1 MKGCRQQFMGAYYVP
16 ISVLSICDFTSFSHL
31 VLLGIMTLIHLPG
44 NRGSQRGG
52 LQVILDSS
60 SGAHGSGSRITTA
73 EISHWRKLSPGPSK
87 CVAPHAA
94 VNIPAH
100 TSLGAVGAVPR
111 IQPCPDRCG
120 SVGWASSR
128 APRGCQYETRNQDTG
143 PGCRLDPRQ
152 EVCRRRPAD
161 VSLSH

>member
-1 MKGCRQQFMGAYYVP
+1 
-16 ISVLSICDFTSFSHL
+16 
-31 VLLGIMTLIHLPG
+31 MTLIHLPG

-111 IQPCPDRCG
+111 SSQSEKGWRTGLEKGHSLTDHIEILPDLSPSCPCKARRTCHQ
-120 SVGWASSR
+120 SR
-128 APRGCQYETRNQDTG
+128 E
-143 PGCRLDPRQ
+143 
-152 EVCRRRPAD
+152 
-161 VSLSH
+161 